1 MLRRVFLQTAVV
13 SCATAL
19 LAGSALAQQ
28 FKWDMPNEYGATTL
42 PGQADAEFAELVKQK
57 SNGQIE
63 ITVHFDG
70 ALLNKS
76 GQHFAAVE
84 DGAVP
89 LASTFSGTFMG
100 MDPIWTA
107 QSLPF
112 LATDPKE
119 SRALQAA
126 LEPYMDRAFRR
137 ANQFYL
143 YSAPWTPVGIW
154 AREPITSIDAIQGL
168 KIRTYDANGT
178 STMKA
183 AGAAAIQLSWAD
195 VIPAFSTGTIDA
207 VLTSDEGGVSAKFW
221 EHVDHFTALGFTMGM
236 NTIHMN
242 LDVFDSLSPDLQKA
256 VLDAAK
262 EAEDAAWARTDAR
275 IEANFGTMEKN
286 GVTVVD
292 VADVPQEVIDHL
304 RKAGEP
310 LMDEW
315 VREIGVGD
323 ADKILADYKQKLT
336 M

>member
-1 MLRRVFLQTAVV
+1 MLRRVFLQAAVV

-28 FKWDMPNEYGATTL
+28 FKWDMPNEYGATSL
-42 PGQADAEFAELVKQK
+42 AGRADAKFAELVKQK

-70 ALLNKS
+70 SLGYKS
-76 GQHFAAVE
+76 RQHFTAVE

-89 LASTFSGTFMG
+89 LASTYAGTFMG

-107 QSLPF
+107 QNLPF
-112 LATDPKE
+112 LATNPKE
-119 SRALQAA
+119 SRALQDA
-126 LEPYMDRAFRR
+126 LVPYIDRAFRKS
-137 ANQFYL
+137 NQFYL

-154 AREPITSIDAIQGL
+154 ARKPITSIDAIQGL
-168 KIRTYDANGT
+168 KIRTYDANST
-178 STMKA
+178 STMRV
-183 AGAAAIQLSWAD
+183 AGAAAIQLGWAD
-195 VIPAFSTGTIDA
+195 VIPAFSTGSIDA
-207 VLTSDEGGVSAKFW
+207 VLTSDEGGVRANYW

-242 LDVFDSLSPDLQKA
+242 LDVFNSLSPELQKA

-262 EAEDAAWARTDAR
+262 EAEDAAWARTYAR
-275 IEANFGTMEKN
+275 IEANIGAMEKN

-292 VADVPQEVIDHL
+292 VADVPQDVIDHL
-304 RKAGEP
+304 RTAGEP

-323 ADKILADYKQKLT
+323 AEKILANYKQNLT